1 MSDNIKLEDV
11 TRILENIKLKDA
23 TMSDGD
29 QGQSES
35 TILTE
40 EQADLAKC
48 AMCGESMD
56 IESAPRAD
64 VIEEVQTRLA
74 CLVGSGFLHAMVF
87 RMYKDSVI
95 IGGDESSREAYEELL
110 GRIVAYQNAY
120 KESYLYNAVAQ
131 RDRERS
137 ADKPHVNE
145 GSQ

>member
-40 EQADLAKC
+40 EQADLVKC

-87 RMYKDSVI
+87 RMYKGMWLLDLHLI
-95 IGGDESSREAYEELL
+95 IS
-110 GRIVAYQNAY
+110 
-120 KESYLYNAVAQ
+120 
-131 RDRERS
+131 
-137 ADKPHVNE
+137 
-145 GSQ
+145 